1 MPDVEFV
8 DLVRSKHN
16 IFSGNDNKKY
26 DAYLTTVVNSDYQ
39 SLLVSAA
46 VEEIPIVAIP
56 EGVGRGL
63 LSSSNSW
70 LLDVNLSEESIISA
84 IRCCQLN
91 TEITREKTKVAK
103 SDAFSRHSWEEF
115 SSNISS
121 VGLLSV
127 SRKKEMNR

>member
-1 MPDVEFV
+1 M
-8 DLVRSKHN
+8 
-16 IFSGNDNKKY
+16 
-26 DAYLTTVVNSDYQ
+26 
-39 SLLVSAA
+39 
-46 VEEIPIVAIP
+46 P

-91 TEITREKTKVAK
+91 TEITRVKTKVAK
-103 SDAFSRHSWEEF
+103 SDAFRRHSWEEF
-115 SSNISS
+115 CSNISS

-127 SRKKEMNR
+127 SRKIRDESLVSNEIDLCSES